1 MCFPNVTARNGFNG
15 RLNFKKPF
23 MTTVWPQ
30 HQRII
35 NYKRIINKQ
44 ILNRHRSEVKKKNHH
59 GIHYN
64 TYTYEIS
71 TKLSHYFHTCHLL
84 PKFSESRRNSPIS
97 QAIRNSISTGEKL
110 NLDYNPQRFRTF
122 SMFAEYNT
130 ANSPLSKQLLR
141 VYEYR
146 GRPGITKSSTTNEKK
161 FYETVRVSR
170 ETVYTSGVVWGICH
184 AEYRSVCFQGNKNLM
199 NSFTRQREFLWKPV
213 HKGVEWGFLQ
223 ADYTF
228 ISFKR

>member
-44 ILNRHRSEVKKKNHH
+44 ILNRHRSEVKKNHH

-141 VYEYR
+141 VTSIAGGPELQNQAR
-146 GRPGITKSSTTNEKK
+146 QTKKSFTRQWGFPGKPYTRQGWCGAFVMRNIEAS
-161 FYETVRVSR
+161 VSR
-170 ETVYTSGVVWGICH
+170 ETRTWWTVLQDSESFY
-184 AEYRSVCFQGNKNLM
+184 GNQCI
-199 NSFTRQREFLWKPV
+199 R
-213 HKGVEWGFLQ
+213 
-223 ADYTF
+223 A
-228 ISFKR
+228 